1 MSQRRAVIICFDDRL
16 RGSLR
21 QHLAG
26 LGFVTWNEV
35 RDGRAALAQI
45 RRAHPQLVVLAPPL
59 PSLDAAQLTETMIRG
74 ELAPLVLVLPEGE
87 ELEEASVR
95 EVALCA
101 RLTRPFTP
109 ATLADAVQL
118 AQVRFEQLVATR
130 ADLRQLQRERRG
142 KQLLQQAKS
151 LLIRRWSIDKTEA
164 VWRIQQH
171 CLQSGPPAQAAI
183 EALIAAEVG
192 VPG

>member
-1 MSQRRAVIICFDDRL
+1 IAITSTHCVGTRVGTRAATARAVEGRSGSSLPLDLLLLPREARPLTMSQRRAVIICFDDRL

-74 ELAPLVLVLPEGE
+74 EIAPLVLVLPEGAELGE
-87 ELEEASVR
+87 ESVR

-101 RLTRPFTP
+101 RL
-109 ATLADAVQL
+109 
-118 AQVRFEQLVATR
+118 
-130 ADLRQLQRERRG
+130 
-142 KQLLQQAKS
+142 
-151 LLIRRWSIDKTEA
+151 
-164 VWRIQQH
+164 
-171 CLQSGPPAQAAI
+171 
-183 EALIAAEVG
+183 
-192 VPG
+192 